1 MRVLCTFPSYSVGI
15 NCTRPVFDGTA
26 KYCYLQGTSM
36 ASPHVAGVAALIES
50 TGVREARDVQDIV
63 TDTADPIPCPTAA
76 QLALYAPFPSV
87 KNDAPQQRQG
97 KIKNNGRVRTRAGQC
112 RRRRQRAEQQAEQLA
127 GHPSA
132 ARRHP
137 RRCAACSG
145 MNRKSVIGSAVAQS
159 LSALSTTVRRGPP
172 A

>member
-1 MRVLCTFPSYSVGI
+1 
-15 NCTRPVFDGTA
+15 
-26 KYCYLQGTSM
+26 M

-63 TDTADPIPCPTAA
+63 TDTAHPIPCPTAA

-87 KNDAPQQRQG
+87 NNDAPQ
-97 KIKNNGRVRTRAGQC
+97 C
-112 RRRRQRAEQQAEQLA
+112 
-127 GHPSA
+127 HPSA

-137 RRCAACSG
+137 GDARH
-145 MNRKSVIGSAVAQS
+145 
-159 LSALSTTVRRGPP
+159 AL